1 MTTTTPTKADHLS
14 VSDSL
19 LAILEKQRQAHFKD
33 GSVSLD
39 KRRDRLNRLIALTCE
54 NADAIAD
61 AICEDYAG
69 ARSRH
74 TTLATEVVAKIHG
87 MEYARDH
94 LEEWT
99 KPESRES
106 NELAHKAGAT
116 SFVLYQ
122 PKGVVG
128 LISPWNMPYG
138 LTVSPLTSVLA
149 AGNRA
154 MIKLSEFT
162 PVLGGLMQ
170 SLVRDYFAED
180 EISVILGGPDV
191 GRAFAHLPFDH
202 LIFTGSTKVGR
213 QVMEAAARNLVPVT
227 LELGGKSPVIVG
239 ATADLDSVAQRLAY
253 GKFLNG
259 GQLCLAPDYVLMRR
273 GDEQAL
279 IDKIATRVETMFPKL
294 RDNADVTGVISQQH
308 FDRLMGYV
316 DEARSKGAK
325 VTVIGDHQRADGAAT
340 SHRMPLYVVQNV
352 TSDMQLMQEE
362 IFGPVLPIV
371 TYESIAEGVS
381 YVRRGPKP
389 LAIYYF
395 GNDADEEQ
403 MVCDHTESGGFTVND
418 LYQHYLQEDL
428 PFGGVGA
435 SGMGAYHGRDGFIET
450 SHARAVFRQ
459 APGVK
464 PSPTLSAPF
473 APEIM
478 ELFQREI
485 TARKTA
491 GSH

>member
-1 MTTTTPTKADHLS
+1 MTNTPDKAEHLS
-14 VSDSL
+14 DSETL
-19 LAILEKQRQAHFKD
+19 LAILEKQRKAHFND
-33 GSVSLD
+33 GSVSLE

-61 AICEDYAG
+61 AISEDYGG

-87 MEYARDH
+87 MEYARDR

-106 NELAHKAGAT
+106 NELPRKAGAT

-128 LISPWNMPYG
+128 LISPWNMPFG

-162 PVLGGLMQ
+162 PVLGVLLQ
-170 SLVRDYFAED
+170 RLVRDYFAED
-180 EISVILGGPDV
+180 EIAVILGGPDV
-191 GRAFAHLPFDH
+191 GRTFAQLPFDH

-253 GKFLNG
+253 GKLLNG

-273 GDEQAL
+273 EDEQAL
-279 IDKIATRVETMFPKL
+279 IDKLAARVEAMFPKL
-294 RDNADVTGVISQQH
+294 RENADVTGIISKQH
-308 FDRLMGYV
+308 FDRLTGYV

-325 VTVIGDHQRADGAAT
+325 VTAIGDHQHVDGVT
-340 SHRMPLYVVQNV
+340 KSYRMPIYVVQNV
-352 TSDMQLMQEE
+352 SSDMQLMQEE

-371 TYESIAEGVS
+371 TYDSIADGLS
-381 YVRRGPKP
+381 FIRRGTKP

-395 GNDADEEQ
+395 GNDAAEEQ

-428 PFGGVGA
+428 PFGGVGS
-435 SGMGAYHGRDGFIET
+435 SGMGAYHGRDGFVEM

-459 APGVK
+459 VPGVM

-473 APEIM
+473 APNIM
-478 ELFQREI
+478 ELFQKEI
-485 TARKTA
+485 TSRKTA
-491 GSH
+491 GNH